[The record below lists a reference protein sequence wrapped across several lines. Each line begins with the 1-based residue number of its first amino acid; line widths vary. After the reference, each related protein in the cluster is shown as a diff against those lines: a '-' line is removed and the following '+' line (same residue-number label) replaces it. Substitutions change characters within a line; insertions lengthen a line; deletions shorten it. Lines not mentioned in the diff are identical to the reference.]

1 MTSQA
6 GPDPTCLRVERS
18 GSVLTLTLDRPPL
31 NVMNIPMI
39 EALAAAVESAARD
52 AGIGVVHVRGAGP
65 KGFSAGVDV
74 ADHTPDRIRP
84 MLEGFHRVFRTLARM
99 DPISVAEVHGV
110 CLGGGCELAALC
122 DFVIA
127 AEDAKIG
134 QPEIELACFPPV
146 AAAAF
151 GALVGP
157 KRAADLILTGRTVD
171 GREAERIG
179 LVSRAVPAADLASRT
194 AELVGSLA
202 GKSRPV
208 MALTKRALRACH
220 PGAFEKS
227 LNEAERIYLEE
238 LVATEDM
245 AEGMAAFL
253 EKRRPAWRH
262 R

>member
-1 MTSQA
+1 MGTQGTIRS
-6 GPDPTCLRVERS
+6 ERS

-31 NVMNIPMI
+31 NVLDIPMI
-39 EALAAAVESAARD
+39 QALASALEAAATDRD
-52 AGIGVVHVRGAGP
+52 LGVIHIRGAGP

-74 ADHTPDRIRP
+74 ADHTEARLGP
-84 MLEGFHRVFRTLARM
+84 MLEAFHRAFRLLSRI
-99 DPISVAEVHGV
+99 DPISVAEVHGA
-110 CLGGGCELAALC
+110 CLGGGCELAAMC

-134 QPEIELACFPPV
+134 QPEIALGCFPPV

-151 GALVGP
+151 GGIIGP
-157 KRAADLILTGRTVD
+157 RRAADLVLTGRTID

-179 LVSRAVPAADLASRT
+179 LVTRAVPASALASEAR
-194 AELVGSLA
+194 ALVDALA
-202 GKSRPV
+202 SKSRPV
-208 MALTKRALRACH
+208 LALTKKALRACH

-227 LNEAERIYLEE
+227 LAEAERIYLEE

-245 AEGMAAFL
+245 KEGMAAFL
-253 EKRRPAWRH
+253 EKRAPAWRH

>member
-1 MTSQA
+1 MAEMDTMV
-6 GPDPTCLRVERS
+6 RMERS
-18 GSVLTLTLDRPPL
+18 GGVMTVTLDRPPL
-31 NVMNIPMI
+31 NVLNIPMI
-39 EALAAAVESAARD
+39 EALATALGSAAAD
-52 AGIGVVHVRGAGP
+52 ASLSVVHLRGAGV

-84 MLEGFHRVFRTLARM
+84 MIEVFHRVFRTMNRM
-99 DPISVAEVHGV
+99 DQVTVAEVFGA

-122 DFVIA
+122 DFVIT

-151 GALVGP
+151 
-157 KRAADLILTGRTVD
+157 IID

-179 LVSRAVPAADLASRT
+179 LATRAVPAASLEAETKKIVAALAAR
-194 AELVGSLA
+194 
-202 GKSRPV
+202 SRPV
-208 MALTKRALRACH
+208 LALTKKALRACH

-227 LNEAERIYLEE
+227 LAEAERIYLEE
-238 LVATEDM
+238 LAATEDM
-245 AEGMAAFL
+245 KEGLTAFL
-253 EKRRPAWRH
+253 EKRRPAWSH

>member
-1 MTSQA
+1 MADTN
-6 GPDPTCLRVERS
+6 TMVRTERS
-18 GSVLTLTLDRPPL
+18 GGVMTVTLDRPPL
-31 NVMNIPMI
+31 NVLNIPMI
-39 EALAAAVESAARD
+39 EALATALESAAAD
-52 AGIGVVHVRGAGP
+52 PSLSVVHLRGAGV

-84 MLEGFHRVFRTLARM
+84 MIEVFHRVFRTMNRM
-99 DPISVAEVHGV
+99 DQVTVAEVFGA

-122 DFVIA
+122 DFVIT

-151 GALVGP
+151 GAIVGP
-157 KRAADLILTGRTVD
+157 KRAADLVLTGRIID

-179 LVSRAVPAADLASRT
+179 LATRAVPGESLEAETKKIVSALAAR
-194 AELVGSLA
+194 
-202 GKSRPV
+202 SRPV
-208 MALTKRALRACH
+208 LALTKKALRACH

-227 LNEAERIYLEE
+227 LAEAERIYLEE
-238 LVATEDM
+238 LAATEDM
-245 AEGMAAFL
+245 KEGLTAFL
-253 EKRRPAWRH
+253 EKRRPTWSH

>member
-1 MTSQA
+1 MPENRGTVH
-6 GPDPTCLRVERS
+6 VERS
-18 GSVLTLTLDRPPL
+18 GSVMTLTLDRPPL
-31 NVMNIPMI
+31 NVLSIPMI
-39 EALAAAVESAARD
+39 ESLAAAVESAAGDREI
-52 AGIGVVHVRGAGP
+52 AVVHLRGAGT

-84 MLEGFHRVFRTLARM
+84 MLEAFHRIFRTLNRM
-99 DPISVAEVHGV
+99 DPVSVAELFGA

-122 DFVIA
+122 DFSIA
-127 AEDAKIG
+127 SEDAKIG

-151 GALVGP
+151 GGIVGP
-157 KRAADLILTGRTVD
+157 RRAADLVLTGRILD

-179 LVSRAVPAADLASRT
+179 LVTRAVPAASLV
-194 AELVGSLA
+194 AETRKLVESLA
-202 GKSRPV
+202 AKSRPV
-208 MALTKRALRACH
+208 LALTKRALRACH

-227 LNEAERIYLEE
+227 LAEAERIYLEE
-238 LVATEDM
+238 LVRTEDM